1 VQVILITK
9 NKVNLFLYK
18 PKVVIESII
27 KKNSYRELTV
37 EFILKKRE
45 LIETNLVYRHVLSY
59 FHKKIQTI

>member
-1 VQVILITK
+1 
-9 NKVNLFLYK
+9 VNLFLYK